1 MITLIEMF
9 PTFNDYTS
17 QWDVRETDE
26 KDNTLEVYSF
36 NTEAEAEKFIE
47 NWVEGQPRS
56 YKIPVSW
63 EMYGYITVQANTLED
78 AIEMAEDFPLPDG
91 SYIENSFKIDI
102 EALTVE

>member
-36 NTEAEAEKFIE
+36 ITEAEAENFID
-47 NWVEGQPRS
+47 NWVKG
-56 YKIPVSW
+56 
-63 EMYGYITVQANTLED
+63 L
-78 AIEMAEDFPLPDG
+78 
-91 SYIENSFKIDI
+91 
-102 EALTVE
+102 